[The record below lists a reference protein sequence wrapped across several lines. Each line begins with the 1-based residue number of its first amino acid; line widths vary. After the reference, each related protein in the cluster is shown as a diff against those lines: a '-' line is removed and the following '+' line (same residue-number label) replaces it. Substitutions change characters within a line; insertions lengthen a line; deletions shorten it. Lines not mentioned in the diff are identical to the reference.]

1 LLSSFL
7 FLLFVFLKTFKEL
20 AVGGVPKAEEC
31 VLKARLQFMFGH
43 VLTNDVCFLFFYFS
57 YMSLPEI
64 LPNNVLLL
72 FFPR

>member
-1 LLSSFL
+1 
-7 FLLFVFLKTFKEL
+7 
-20 AVGGVPKAEEC
+20 
-31 VLKARLQFMFGH
+31 MFGH